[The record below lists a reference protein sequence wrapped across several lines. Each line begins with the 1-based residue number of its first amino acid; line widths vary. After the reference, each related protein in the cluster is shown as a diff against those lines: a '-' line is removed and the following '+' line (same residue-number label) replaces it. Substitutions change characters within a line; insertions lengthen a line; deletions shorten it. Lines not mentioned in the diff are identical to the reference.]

1 MAKNVIEIGLFIQ
14 KNLIEYFVFVVR
26 GIGRG
31 QLATEGFSDR
41 SHVGVRLK
49 EHETNME
56 HVKSM
61 TIWILFV
68 LVTMMTIFY
77 GYECYLQFK

>member
-1 MAKNVIEIGLFIQ
+1 MARNVIETGLFIQ
-14 KNLIEYFVFVVR
+14 KSLMEYFVFVVKFLKE
-26 GIGRG
+26 G
-31 QLATEGFSDR
+31 LVTEGFSDR
-41 SHVGVRLK
+41 SHVGFRLK

-61 TIWILFV
+61 NTWILFL

-77 GYECYLQFK
+77 VYGSYLQFK